1 MKMIKNLEYQ
11 QISDKIDNFA
21 TLARINIPSV
31 GWIKAIRT
39 VLGISLE
46 QLGNKLGMTKQGI
59 KSIEVREKDGSITIK
74 SLQDVGRVLDMKF
87 VYGFVPLDGSLEA
100 LIDRKAR
107 VLAEKIVSR
116 SSQTM
121 KLEDQENSN
130 ERLQKAIDERVVQIK
145 NEMPGSLWD

>member
-1 MKMIKNLEYQ
+1 MIKNLEYQ

>member
-11 QISDKIDNFA
+11 QISDKIDK
-21 TLARINIPSV
+21 PSV